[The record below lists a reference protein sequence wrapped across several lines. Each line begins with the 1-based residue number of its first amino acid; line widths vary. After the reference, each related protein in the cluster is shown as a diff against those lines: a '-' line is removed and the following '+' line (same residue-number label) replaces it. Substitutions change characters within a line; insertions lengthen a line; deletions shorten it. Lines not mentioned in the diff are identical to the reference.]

1 MNRQKIEITQNA
13 RTPFLGMKTSN
24 YMSAVFVFAFEQ
36 GMSFGT
42 CTASAVGTVVR
53 QSHGLTCQHTSAG
66 CAAVQLLLMGPVDAR
81 AR

>member
-36 GMSFGT
+36 GMSLS
-42 CTASAVGTVVR
+42 TASAVGTVVR